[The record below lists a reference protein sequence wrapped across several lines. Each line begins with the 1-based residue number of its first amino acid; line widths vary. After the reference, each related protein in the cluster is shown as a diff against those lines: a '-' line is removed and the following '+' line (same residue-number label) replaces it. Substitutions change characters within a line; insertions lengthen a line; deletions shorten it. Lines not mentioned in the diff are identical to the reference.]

1 MPSPLE
7 PHLALLRCPRCRE
20 PGKLELRGE
29 DALACAACGQT
40 FPIAGELPRLFWPND
55 WREGQT
61 DVTDTVKAFYEETPF
76 PNYDDFDSVGS
87 LAEKARQGVFARL
100 LDEQVPPRARVLEVG
115 CGTGQLSNFLSIA
128 NRTVFASDLCVNSLG
143 LGRDFARRHAL
154 GNVHFVQMNLFRPAF
169 AERSFDLVIS
179 NGVLHHTSDP
189 FLAYQTI
196 AQLVKPGGFLLVGLY
211 HYYGRLITDAR
222 RVLFRWSGDRF
233 LGLDPNL
240 RDAKKSAAKKRAWLA
255 DQYKHPHESKHTI
268 GETLGWIDKIGFRFV
283 KSIPRSKP
291 FAPFGA
297 DESLFEPELPG
308 NALERFL
315 AETGAI
321 FRGSRE
327 GGFFIMIAQRP

>member
-1 MPSPLE
+1 MPHPLE
-7 PHLALLRCPRCRE
+7 PHLSLLRCPRCRAS
-20 PGKLELRGE
+20 GTLSLRS
-29 DALACAACGQT
+29 DALVCGSCGQD
-40 FPIAGELPRLFWPND
+40 FAVEDELPRLFWPND
-55 WREGQT
+55 WHEGQA
-61 DVTDTVKAFYEETPF
+61 DVTEQVKAFYEETPF
-76 PNYDDFDSVGS
+76 PNYDDFDSVNS

-100 LDEQVPPRARVLEVG
+100 LDEQVPPRTRVLEVG

-143 LGRDFARRHAL
+143 LGRAFARRHAL
-154 GNVHFVQMNLFRPAF
+154 SNVHFVQMNLFRPAF
-169 AERSFDLVIS
+169 AEKSFDLVVS

-189 FLAYQTI
+189 FLAYETI

-211 HYYGRLITDAR
+211 HWYGRLITDAR

-233 LGLDPNL
+233 LSLDPNL

-268 GETLGWIDKIGFRFV
+268 SETLGWIDKIGFRFV

-308 NALERFL
+308 NAVERFL
-315 AETGAI
+315 AESGAVL
-321 FRGSRE
+321 RGSRE
-327 GGFFIMIAQRP
+327 GGFFIMIAQRPV